1 MSPATT
7 STRTWNAHKIQQALK
22 WTVYALLLVN
32 FAFYIAEDWNRVA
45 YTLMSESTIFDWMA
59 EFATSIDLVG
69 WILLLCM
76 LELETYVLE
85 DEDWEGW
92 VAYVVRGVR
101 FGCYAMIAH
110 TLYAAV
116 LTTINL
122 QPTLAVEN
130 VSNLCDMIGEDVS
143 YVYNL
148 GYTDVTLETCDTLSA
163 STELYWVTS
172 GLIVTD
178 EVGLE
183 LERVLAWMDL
193 WEVMLWLLILLAIE
207 TVVRL
212 QDRGITE
219 GFILSVANS
228 LKILMYL
235 ILLTFGV
242 YWAVLSHWLYLWDE
256 LLWVAGFAAIE
267 MNITKWRDELQVE
280 KTTPQSDPL

>member
-178 EVGLE
+178 KVGLE

-267 MNITKWRDELQVE
+267 MNITKWRDELHVE

>member
-101 FGCYAMIAH
+101 FGCYAMIPH

-178 EVGLE
+178 KVGLE

>member
-116 LTTINL
+116 LATINL
-122 QPTLAVEN
+122 QPTVAVEN
-130 VSNLCDMIGEDVS
+130 VSDLCGMVDENVS

-148 GYTDVTLETCDTLSA
+148 EYTDVTIETCSALSA
-163 STELYWVTS
+163 ETELYWVES

-178 EVGLE
+178 KIGLE
-183 LERVLAWMDL
+183 LERVLGWVDL
-193 WEVMLWLLILLAIE
+193 WEVILWLLILLAIE

-219 GFILSVANS
+219 GIILSVANS

-235 ILLTFGV
+235 VLVAFGI
-242 YWAVLSHWLYLWDE
+242 YWAALSHWLYLWDE
-256 LLWVAGFAAIE
+256 LLWVAGFTAIE
-267 MNITKWRDELQVE
+267 MNIPKWRDELQVDQN
-280 KTTPQSDPL
+280 TPQSDAL

>member
-7 STRTWNAHKIQQALK
+7 STRTWNAQKIQQVLK
-22 WTVYALLLVN
+22 WTVYALLLIN
-32 FAFYIAEDWNRVA
+32 FAFYIGEDWNRIA
-45 YTLMSESTIFDWMA
+45 YTLTAESTILNWTA
-59 EFATSIDLVG
+59 EFATSIDYVG

-85 DEDWEGW
+85 DEDWKGW
-92 VAYVVRGVR
+92 VAYAVRGVR

-116 LTTINL
+116 LATINL
-122 QPTLAVEN
+122 QPTVAVEN
-130 VSNLCDMIGEDVS
+130 VSDLCGMVDEDVS

-148 GYTDVTLETCDTLSA
+148 EYTDVTIETCGALSA
-163 STELYWVTS
+163 ETELYWVES

-178 EVGLE
+178 KVGLE
-183 LERVLAWMDL
+183 LERVLGWVDL
-193 WEVMLWLLILLAIE
+193 WEVILWLLILLAIE

-219 GFILSVANS
+219 GAILSVANS

-235 ILLTFGV
+235 VLVAFGI
-242 YWAVLSHWLYLWDE
+242 YWAALSHWLYLWDE
-256 LLWVAGFAAIE
+256 LLWVAGFTAIE
-267 MNITKWRDELQVE
+267 MNITKWRDELQVDQN
-280 KTTPQSDPL
+280 TPQSDAL

>member
-92 VAYVVRGVR
+92 VAYIVRGVR

-178 EVGLE
+178 KVGLE

-193 WEVMLWLLILLAIE
+193 CEVMLSLLILLAIE

-219 GFILSVANS
+219 GIILSVANS

>member
-7 STRTWNAHKIQQALK
+7 STRTWDAEKIQQVLK
-22 WTVYALLLVN
+22 WTIYSLLLIN
-32 FAFYIAEDWNRVA
+32 FAFYIGEDWNRIA
-45 YTLMSESTIFDWMA
+45 YTLTAKSTILDWTA
-59 EFATSIDLVG
+59 EFATSIDYVG

-85 DEDWEGW
+85 DEDWKGW
-92 VAYVVRGVR
+92 VAYAVRGVR

-116 LTTINL
+116 LATINL
-122 QPTLAVEN
+122 QPTVAVEN
-130 VSNLCDMIGEDVS
+130 VSDLCGMVDEDVS

-148 GYTDVTLETCDTLSA
+148 EYTDVTIETCGVLSA
-163 STELYWVTS
+163 ETELYWVES

-178 EVGLE
+178 KVGLE
-183 LERVLAWMDL
+183 LERVLGWVDL
-193 WEVMLWLLILLAIE
+193 WEVILWLLILLAIE

-219 GFILSVANS
+219 GVILSVANS

-235 ILLTFGV
+235 VLIAFGI
-242 YWAVLSHWLYLWDE
+242 YWAALSHWLYLWDE
-256 LLWVAGFAAIE
+256 LLWVAGFTAIE
-267 MNITKWRDELQVE
+267 MNITKWRDELQVDQN
-280 KTTPQSDPL
+280 TPQSDAL

>member
-7 STRTWNAHKIQQALK
+7 STRTWNAQKIQQVLK
-22 WTVYALLLVN
+22 WTVYTLLLIN
-32 FAFYIAEDWNRVA
+32 FAFYIGEDWNRIA
-45 YTLMSESTIFDWMA
+45 YTLTAESTILNWTA
-59 EFATSIDLVG
+59 EFATSIDYVG

-85 DEDWEGW
+85 DENWKGW
-92 VAYVVRGVR
+92 IAYAVRGVR

-116 LTTINL
+116 LATINL
-122 QPTLAVEN
+122 QPTVAVEN
-130 VSNLCDMIGEDVS
+130 VSDLCGMVDENVS

-148 GYTDVTLETCDTLSA
+148 EYTDVTIETCSALSA
-163 STELYWVTS
+163 ETELYWVES

-178 EVGLE
+178 KIGLE
-183 LERVLAWMDL
+183 LERVLGWVDL
-193 WEVMLWLLILLAIE
+193 WEVILWLLILLAIE

-219 GFILSVANS
+219 GVILSVANS

-235 ILLTFGV
+235 VLVAFGI
-242 YWAVLSHWLYLWDE
+242 YWAALSHWLYLWDE
-256 LLWVAGFAAIE
+256 LLWVAGFTAIE
-267 MNITKWRDELQVE
+267 MNITKWRDELQVNQN
-280 KTTPQSDPL
+280 TPQSDAL

>member
-1 MSPATT
+1 M
-7 STRTWNAHKIQQALK
+7 
-22 WTVYALLLVN
+22 
-32 FAFYIAEDWNRVA
+32 
-45 YTLMSESTIFDWMA
+45 
-59 EFATSIDLVG
+59 
-69 WILLLCM
+69 
-76 LELETYVLE
+76 
-85 DEDWEGW
+85 
-92 VAYVVRGVR
+92 
-101 FGCYAMIAH
+101 
-110 TLYAAV
+110 
-116 LTTINL
+116 
-122 QPTLAVEN
+122 
-130 VSNLCDMIGEDVS
+130 
-143 YVYNL
+143 
-148 GYTDVTLETCDTLSA
+148 
-163 STELYWVTS
+163 TS

-178 EVGLE
+178 KVGLE

>member
-1 MSPATT
+1 MSTATT
-7 STRTWNAHKIQQALK
+7 STRTWSPDKIQQVLK
-22 WTVYALLLVN
+22 WTVYTLLLVN
-32 FAFYIAEDWNRVA
+32 FAFYIAEDWNRA
-45 YTLMSESTIFDWMA
+45 TYTMMSESTILDWMA
-59 EFATSIDLVG
+59 EFATSIDIVG
-69 WILLLCM
+69 WILLICM

-85 DEDWEGW
+85 DDDWKGW
-92 VAYVVRGVR
+92 VAHVVRGVR

-110 TLYAAV
+110 TLYAAI

-122 QPTLAVEN
+122 QPTETVEN
-130 VSNLCDMIGEDVS
+130 VSHLCDMIGDDVS

-148 GYTDVTLETCDTLSA
+148 GYTDVTVETCGALSA

-178 EVGLE
+178 RAGLE
-183 LERVLAWMDL
+183 LERILAWMDL
-193 WEVMLWLLILLAIE
+193 WEVMLWLLILVAIE

-219 GFILSVANS
+219 GVILSAENS
-228 LKILMYL
+228 LKIFMYL
-235 ILLTFGV
+235 MLLAFGV

-267 MNITKWRDELQVE
+267 MNITKWRDELQV
-280 KTTPQSDPL
+280 KQTAPQSEPS

>member
-178 EVGLE
+178 KVGLE

-219 GFILSVANS
+219 GIILSVANS

>member
-7 STRTWNAHKIQQALK
+7 STRTWNAQKIQQVLK
-22 WTVYALLLVN
+22 WTVYTLLLIN
-32 FAFYIAEDWNRVA
+32 FAFYIGEDWNRIA
-45 YTLMSESTIFDWMA
+45 YTLTAESTILNWTA
-59 EFATSIDLVG
+59 EFATSIDYVG

-85 DEDWEGW
+85 DEDWKGW
-92 VAYVVRGVR
+92 VAYAVRGVR

-116 LTTINL
+116 LATINL
-122 QPTLAVEN
+122 QPTVAVEN
-130 VSNLCDMIGEDVS
+130 VSDLCGMVDENVS

-148 GYTDVTLETCDTLSA
+148 EYTDVTIETCSALSA
-163 STELYWVTS
+163 ETELYWVES

-178 EVGLE
+178 KIGLE
-183 LERVLAWMDL
+183 LERVLGWVDL
-193 WEVMLWLLILLAIE
+193 WEVILWLLILLAIE

-219 GFILSVANS
+219 GVILSVANS

-235 ILLTFGV
+235 VLVAFGI
-242 YWAVLSHWLYLWDE
+242 YWAALSHWLYLWDE
-256 LLWVAGFAAIE
+256 LLWVAGFTAIE
-267 MNITKWRDELQVE
+267 MNITKWRDELQVNQN
-280 KTTPQSDPL
+280 TPQSDVL

>member
-101 FGCYAMIAH
+101 FVCYAMIAH

-178 EVGLE
+178 KVGLE

>member
-110 TLYAAV
+110 TLYAVV

-148 GYTDVTLETCDTLSA
+148 GYTDVTLETCDALSA

-178 EVGLE
+178 KVGLE

>member
-7 STRTWNAHKIQQALK
+7 STRTWNAQKIQQVLK
-22 WTVYALLLVN
+22 WTVYTLLLIN
-32 FAFYIAEDWNRVA
+32 FAFYIGEDWNRIT
-45 YTLMSESTIFDWMA
+45 YTLTAEPTVLDWTA
-59 EFATSIDLVG
+59 EFATSIDYVG

-85 DEDWEGW
+85 DEDWKGW
-92 VAYVVRGVR
+92 VAYAVRGVR

-116 LTTINL
+116 LATINL
-122 QPTLAVEN
+122 QPTVAVEN
-130 VSNLCDMIGEDVS
+130 VSDLCGMVDENVS

-148 GYTDVTLETCDTLSA
+148 EYTDVTIETCSALSA
-163 STELYWVTS
+163 ETELYWVES

-178 EVGLE
+178 KIGLE
-183 LERVLAWMDL
+183 LERVLGWVDL
-193 WEVMLWLLILLAIE
+193 WEVILWLLILLAIE

-219 GFILSVANS
+219 GVILSVANS

-235 ILLTFGV
+235 VLVAFGI
-242 YWAVLSHWLYLWDE
+242 YWAALSHWLYLWDE
-256 LLWVAGFAAIE
+256 LLWVAGFTAIE
-267 MNITKWRDELQVE
+267 MNITKWRDELQVNQN
-280 KTTPQSDPL
+280 TPQSDAL

>member
-1 MSPATT
+1 MYT
-7 STRTWNAHKIQQALK
+7 
-22 WTVYALLLVN
+22 LLLVN

-45 YTLMSESTIFDWMA
+45 YTLMSESTILDWTA
-59 EFATSIDLVG
+59 EFATSIDEVG

-85 DEDWEGW
+85 DEDWKGW
-92 VAYVVRGVR
+92 VAYAVRGVR

-122 QPTLAVEN
+122 QPTVAVEN

-148 GYTDVTLETCDTLSA
+148 EYTDVTIETCGALSA
-163 STELYWVTS
+163 ETELYWVES

-178 EVGLE
+178 KVGLE
-183 LERVLAWMDL
+183 LERVLAWVDL

-219 GFILSVANS
+219 GVILSVANS

-235 ILLTFGV
+235 VLIAFGI
-242 YWAVLSHWLYLWDE
+242 YWAALSHWLYLWDE
-256 LLWVAGFAAIE
+256 LLWVAGFTAIE
-267 MNITKWRDELQVE
+267 MNITKWRDELQVDQN
-280 KTTPQSDPL
+280 TPQSDAL

>member
-92 VAYVVRGVR
+92 VAYIVRGVR

-178 EVGLE
+178 KVGLE

-219 GFILSVANS
+219 GIILSVANS

>member
-7 STRTWNAHKIQQALK
+7 STRTWNAHKIQQVLK
-22 WTVYALLLVN
+22 RTVYTLLLIN
-32 FAFYIAEDWNRVA
+32 FAFYIGEDWNRIA
-45 YTLMSESTIFDWMA
+45 YTLTAESTILDWTA
-59 EFATSIDLVG
+59 EFATSIDYVG

-85 DEDWEGW
+85 DEDWKGW
-92 VAYVVRGVR
+92 VAYAVRGVR

-116 LTTINL
+116 LATINL
-122 QPTLAVEN
+122 QPTVAVEN
-130 VSNLCDMIGEDVS
+130 VSDLCGMVDEDVS

-148 GYTDVTLETCDTLSA
+148 EYTDVTIETCSALSA
-163 STELYWVTS
+163 ETELYWVES

-178 EVGLE
+178 KIGLE
-183 LERVLAWMDL
+183 LERVLGWVDL
-193 WEVMLWLLILLAIE
+193 WEVILWLLILLAIE

-219 GFILSVANS
+219 GVILSVANS

-235 ILLTFGV
+235 VLVAFGI
-242 YWAVLSHWLYLWDE
+242 YWAALSHWLYLWDE
-256 LLWVAGFAAIE
+256 LLWVAGFTAIE
-267 MNITKWRDELQVE
+267 MNITKWRDELQVNQN
-280 KTTPQSDPL
+280 TPQSDVL

>member
-7 STRTWNAHKIQQALK
+7 STRTWNAQKIQQVLK
-22 WTVYALLLVN
+22 WTVYALLLIN
-32 FAFYIAEDWNRVA
+32 FAFYIGEDWNRIA
-45 YTLMSESTIFDWMA
+45 YTLTAESTILNWTA
-59 EFATSIDLVG
+59 EFATSIDYVG

-85 DEDWEGW
+85 DEDWKGW
-92 VAYVVRGVR
+92 VAYAVRGVR

-116 LTTINL
+116 LATINL
-122 QPTLAVEN
+122 QPTVAVEN
-130 VSNLCDMIGEDVS
+130 VSDLCGMVDENVS

-148 GYTDVTLETCDTLSA
+148 EYTDVTIETCSALSA
-163 STELYWVTS
+163 ETELYWVES

-178 EVGLE
+178 KIGLE
-183 LERVLAWMDL
+183 LERVLGWVDL
-193 WEVMLWLLILLAIE
+193 WEVILWLLILLAIE

-219 GFILSVANS
+219 GVILSVANS

-235 ILLTFGV
+235 VLVAFGI
-242 YWAVLSHWLYLWDE
+242 YWAALSHWLYLWDE
-256 LLWVAGFAAIE
+256 LLWVAGFTAIE
-267 MNITKWRDELQVE
+267 MNITKWRDELQVNQN
-280 KTTPQSDPL
+280 TPQSDAL

>member
-7 STRTWNAHKIQQALK
+7 STRTWNAQKIQQVLK
-22 WTVYALLLVN
+22 WTVYALLLIN
-32 FAFYIAEDWNRVA
+32 FAFYIGEDWNRIA
-45 YTLMSESTIFDWMA
+45 YTLTAESTILNWTA
-59 EFATSIDLVG
+59 EFATSIDYVG

-85 DEDWEGW
+85 DEDWKGW
-92 VAYVVRGVR
+92 VAYAVRGVR

-116 LTTINL
+116 LATINL
-122 QPTLAVEN
+122 QPTVAVEN
-130 VSNLCDMIGEDVS
+130 VSDLCGMVDEDVS

-148 GYTDVTLETCDTLSA
+148 EYTDVTIETCSSLSA
-163 STELYWVTS
+163 ETELYWVES

-178 EVGLE
+178 KIGLE
-183 LERVLAWMDL
+183 LERVLGWVDL
-193 WEVMLWLLILLAIE
+193 WEVILWLLILLAIE

-219 GFILSVANS
+219 GVILSVANS

-235 ILLTFGV
+235 VLVAFGI
-242 YWAVLSHWLYLWDE
+242 YWAALSHWLYLWDE
-256 LLWVAGFAAIE
+256 LLWVAGFTAIE
-267 MNITKWRDELQVE
+267 MNITKWRDELQVNQN
-280 KTTPQSDPL
+280 TPQSDVL

>member
-178 EVGLE
+178 KVGLE

-219 GFILSVANS
+219 GIILSVANS

-256 LLWVAGFAAIE
+256 LLWGAGFTAIE

>member
-1 MSPATT
+1 MSPANT
-7 STRTWNAHKIQQALK
+7 STKTWNAQKIQQVLK
-22 WTVYALLLVN
+22 WTVYALLLIN
-32 FAFYIAEDWNRVA
+32 FAFYIGEDWNRIA
-45 YTLMSESTIFDWMA
+45 YTLTAESTILNWTA
-59 EFATSIDLVG
+59 EFATSIDYVG

-85 DEDWEGW
+85 DEDWKGW
-92 VAYVVRGVR
+92 VAYAVRGVR

-148 GYTDVTLETCDTLSA
+148 GYTDVTIETCDTLSV

-178 EVGLE
+178 KVGLE

-219 GFILSVANS
+219 GIILSVANS